1 MCSAKPALS
10 FTSVISFIHSKIKDN
25 IHLDL
30 YCLLSKIINLQ
41 TTVYSQ
47 DWLSFKELVLSDL
60 KKIGIYSS
68 KIYKYL
74 CAENSGKC
82 QENICRGYSKIQHFY
97 FFLKIIRAPCFK
109 NDQQSSTADYVIKS
123 WVVHLTH
130 LQWITQ
136 GPTSDDNTPALRT
149 SKRNARKVAG
159 DVGTPKSGQVK

>member
-10 FTSVISFIHSKIKDN
+10 FTSVISFIHSKITDN
-25 IHLDL
+25 IHLHL

-74 CAENSGKC
+74 SAENSGTC
-82 QENICRGYSKIQHFY
+82 QENICRGYSKIEHFY
-97 FFLKIIRAPCFK
+97 FFSKL
-109 NDQQSSTADYVIKS
+109 SG
-123 WVVHLTH
+123 H
-130 LQWITQ
+130 
-136 GPTSDDNTPALRT
+136 PALKMINRVQLLIT
-149 SKRNARKVAG
+149 L
-159 DVGTPKSGQVK
+159 